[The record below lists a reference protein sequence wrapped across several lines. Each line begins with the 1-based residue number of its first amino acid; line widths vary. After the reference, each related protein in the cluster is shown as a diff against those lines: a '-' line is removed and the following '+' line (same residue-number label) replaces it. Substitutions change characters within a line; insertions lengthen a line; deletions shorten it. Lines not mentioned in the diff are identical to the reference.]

1 MRHLY
6 RLCRNHHCCTTIAV
20 QVVQEWRNS
29 GNWQVCFFCGKIGR

>member
-6 RLCRNHHCCTTIAV
+6 RLCRNRHCYG
-20 QVVQEWRNS
+20 QEWRNS